1 MKIFA
6 QKDISRKLQVPM
18 KIMYKMVFGAED
30 NPPFFSSNCYM
41 PLGSILLSHIG
52 VCRTSLPRLP
62 SHYISIPLLDR
73 YRVYTELELTDWN
86 ESGGFDL
93 YLKSLRYLPPRQDRA
108 VWKLWERAPPD
119 PREAWCED
127 RGTIAEAFAST

>member
-1 MKIFA
+1 MKIFV

-18 KIMYKMVFGAED
+18 KIMYKWCSEQKITR
-30 NPPFFSSNCYM
+30 PSSRLIAIC
-41 PLGSILLSHIG
+41 LLHSFVPYR
-52 VCRTSLPRLP
+52 VCRTSLLRLP
-62 SHYISIPLLDR
+62 SHYILIPLLDR
-73 YRVYTELELTDWN
+73 YRVYTELELTGWN

-108 VWKLWERAPPD
+108 VWKLWDRAPPD